1 MFQWKRIDSLRVA
14 VCLILFL
21 FIPAAGLAAET
32 ALCGE
37 WVFADLPGKT
47 VIRLNEDGSAFYGG
61 QNLTWDD
68 TEEGLLLTDAEG
80 ASVTLRYALSDSG
93 MVLYLPSAFER
104 ISDIGGEGQLVGSWK
119 AGSETSQSSFV
130 FTEDGRFLED
140 GVFSGYYFVDNE
152 NDYVL
157 LQYGDLFQDTGIYY
171 WFADDGYLYIAY
183 PWKLARK

>member
-1 MFQWKRIDSLRVA
+1 M
-14 VCLILFL
+14 FL

-104 ISDIGGEGQLVGSWK
+104 ISDIGGV
-119 AGSETSQSSFV
+119 SESSFV
-130 FTEDGRFLED
+130 FTEDGHFLED
-140 GVFSGYYFVDNE
+140 GVFTGYYFVDNE

>member
-80 ASVTLRYALSDSG
+80 ASVAFSPVIILSITKTITYCFSTAIFFRTLG
-93 MVLYLPSAFER
+93 F
-104 ISDIGGEGQLVGSWK
+104 IIGLRM
-119 AGSETSQSSFV
+119 T
-130 FTEDGRFLED
+130 
-140 GVFSGYYFVDNE
+140 
-152 NDYVL
+152 
-157 LQYGDLFQDTGIYY
+157 DTCI
-171 WFADDGYLYIAY
+171 
-183 PWKLARK
+183 

>member
-1 MFQWKRIDSLRVA
+1 
-14 VCLILFL
+14 
-21 FIPAAGLAAET
+21 
-32 ALCGE
+32 
-37 WVFADLPGKT
+37 
-47 VIRLNEDGSAFYGG
+47 
-61 QNLTWDD
+61 
-68 TEEGLLLTDAEG
+68 
-80 ASVTLRYALSDSG
+80 

-119 AGSETSQSSFV
+119 AVSETSQSSFV

-140 GVFSGYYFVDNE
+140 GVFTGYYFVDNE

>member
-14 VCLILFL
+14 VFLILFL
-21 FIPAAGLAAET
+21 FIPAAGLAADT

-80 ASVTLRYALSDSG
+80 ASITLRYALSDSG

-119 AGSETSQSSFV
+119 AVSETSQSSFV